1 MFRLLQVFRPASR
14 LLSLVDAQVSLCP
27 GKYALPV
34 EVGGWSFVLHGAFGS
49 FEQGKSCRPDCLLHS
64 YQYSSTLCS
73 CAQELPCLRASGR
86 VLASQLSELPCQAAC
101 TASAAYSTTAE
112 PAQAG
117 SGVAES
123 SAVLGAPPQTEQQP
137 GQGLSQA
144 EPSGSGRA
152 REGLHPG
159 RPAQQHAHGVS
170 QAEPSGSGRAGE
182 GRHWRWSQRQHEH
195 RLGQAEASDSGR
207 ASRAAAAGASLGRAW
222 PVRDADDLS
231 SSDEAEPVEPERE
244 LRDTD
249 QAVEGLEWKAMEPR
263 GSMARVLASWWADTQ
278 RIGLHKSKFTDV
290 VLALHKAARLLDARQ
305 AKHFAGLAVREM
317 LARQD
322 ELAGMR
328 VEKLVRLLKG
338 PRIGGDKLYLTDLMR
353 GLQPMLIG
361 RMHEFAEA
369 ELLELMQALR
379 RQVRAHCAWGAC

>member
-1 MFRLLQVFRPASR
+1 MRASR
-14 LLSLVDAQVSLCP
+14 
-27 GKYALPV
+27 
-34 EVGGWSFVLHGAFGS
+34 
-49 FEQGKSCRPDCLLHS
+49 RI
-64 YQYSSTLCS
+64 
-73 CAQELPCLRASGR
+73 
-86 VLASQLSELPCQAAC
+86 LASQLSELPCQAAC
-101 TASAAYSTTAE
+101 KASAAYSTTVE
-112 PAQAG
+112 PAQAC

-123 SAVLGAPPQTEQQP
+123 PAVLGAAPQPEQQQ

-170 QAEPSGSGRAGE
+170 QAEPSGSGRVGD
-182 GRHWRWSQRQHEH
+182 GGHWRWSRRQHEH

-207 ASRAAAAGASLGRAW
+207 AGRAAAAGASLGRAW

-249 QAVEGLEWKAMEPR
+249 LAVEGLDGEAIELR
-263 GSMARVLASWWADTQ
+263 GSMARVLASWWADAQ
-278 RIGLHKSKFTDV
+278 RIGLHKAKFIDV

-317 LARQD
+317 LGRQG

-353 GLQPMLIG
+353 GLQPTLIG
-361 RMHEFAEA
+361 RMDEFAEA

-379 RQVRAHCAWGAC
+379 RQVRTHAPDLSFRLFEVGLSLLVAPSVLYAHVYMPTQGGALMHHIAQPLLT

>member
-1 MFRLLQVFRPASR
+1 MRATGRL
-14 LLSLVDAQVSLCP
+14 
-27 GKYALPV
+27 
-34 EVGGWSFVLHGAFGS
+34 
-49 FEQGKSCRPDCLLHS
+49 
-64 YQYSSTLCS
+64 
-73 CAQELPCLRASGR
+73 
-86 VLASQLSELPCQAAC
+86 LASQLSELPCQAVC

-112 PAQAG
+112 PVQAG

-123 SAVLGAPPQTEQQP
+123 LVVPGALPHPEQQHIES
-137 GQGLSQA
+137 LSQA
-144 EPSGSGRA
+144 EPSGSGRT
-152 REGLHPG
+152 REGLHPH
-159 RPAQQHAHGVS
+159 RPEQQHAHGVS
-170 QAEPSGSGRAGE
+170 QAEASGSGRAGE
-182 GRHWRWSQRQHEH
+182 GRHWRWSLRQHEH
-195 RLGQAEASDSGR
+195 RLGQAEASDSGT
-207 ASRAAAAGASLGRAW
+207 AGRAAAAGATLGHAW
-222 PVRDADDLS
+222 PVDDTDDLS
-231 SSDEAEPVEPERE
+231 GSDEAEPVEPERE
-244 LRDTD
+244 LRDTG
-249 QAVEGLEWKAMEPR
+249 QAVEGLEGEAEEPR

-278 RIGLHKSKFTDV
+278 RIGLHKAKFTDV

-328 VEKLVRLLKG
+328 VEKLIRLLKG

-379 RQVRAHCAWGAC
+379 RQVRTHALGRPLWL

>member
-1 MFRLLQVFRPASR
+1 M
-14 LLSLVDAQVSLCP
+14 
-27 GKYALPV
+27 
-34 EVGGWSFVLHGAFGS
+34 
-49 FEQGKSCRPDCLLHS
+49 
-64 YQYSSTLCS
+64 
-73 CAQELPCLRASGR
+73 RASGR
-86 VLASQLSELPCQAAC
+86 VLASHLSEQPCQAAC

-117 SGVAES
+117 SGVAQS
-123 SAVLGAPPQTEQQP
+123 SAVLGGPPQTEEQP

-152 REGLHPG
+152 REGLHRG

-170 QAEPSGSGRAGE
+170 QAEPSGSGGAGD
-182 GRHWRWSQRQHEH
+182 GWHWRWLRRQQEH

-222 PVRDADDLS
+222 PVRDADDPS
-231 SSDEAEPVEPERE
+231 SSDEAEPAEPERE

-249 QAVEGLEWKAMEPR
+249 QAAKGFEGEAMEPR
-263 GSMARVLASWWADTQ
+263 GSMARVLASWWAEAQ
-278 RIGLHKSKFTDV
+278 RIGLHKAKFFDV
-290 VLALHKAARLLDARQ
+290 VLALHKAARLLDVRQ

-317 LARQD
+317 VARQD

-379 RQVRAHCAWGAC
+379 RQVCFHAPGSGFDSPSQQAVSLSEVSSCCGSVIEALRGRPWLANCTINALLHKCACRIQGGALMPSTVQAAPLLPATGSIMCCM